1 MAMAASAEGS
11 PGHGGGASRGGPVL
25 IGALVLDAV
34 GNGLFLPLSL
44 VYFLRLTDIPVG
56 PLGVLIS
63 TANILTLPIPVWTGL
78 LADRFGALPVV
89 VASQVL
95 HGLGYL
101 AYGRAD
107 GPVSVFL
114 AVTLVASGVRFFWSA
129 VFTAIADYADG
140 SRSALTKETW
150 FGWATMARTAGFGA
164 GGLLTGLVIADGRA
178 DAYRAVA
185 YGAAG
190 CFAVAALVIAVF
202 VRAPGPLH
210 RGRGDGGGE
219 GGTGEAEVRA
229 GGRADGTGA
238 PRAGYRTLLRDGPFL
253 ALTGVN
259 TIFAMTTMMLAL
271 ALPTF
276 VETGLHGPAGLT
288 SAVLVGNTVLVAL
301 LAASVARRLAPYR
314 RTRVLAAA
322 AVLWAV
328 WSFAY
333 SGLVPDRP
341 SWVFPLLAAATLLFT
356 LAELMHA
363 PISIGLATAVS
374 PLAARGRYLAAYQ
387 YSFTFAGIVAP
398 AFFTTLF
405 ELHRSLPWAALG
417 AVNCLAAGAVL
428 LLERH
433 LPPHTLR
440 SRPSSD
446 AREISREP

>member
-1 MAMAASAEGS
+1 M
-11 PGHGGGASRGGPVL
+11 L
-25 IGALVLDAV
+25 IGALVVDAV

-63 TANILTLPIPVWTGL
+63 AANVLTLPIPVWTGL

-107 GPVSVFL
+107 GPVSLFL
-114 AVTLVASGVRFFWSA
+114 AVALVASGVRFFWSA
-129 VFTAIADYADG
+129 VFTVIADYADG
-140 SRSALTKETW
+140 SRSALTKDTW
-150 FGWATMARTAGFGA
+150 FGWATMARTAGIGA

-190 CFAVAALVIAVF
+190 CFAVAALVIGVF
-202 VRAPGPLH
+202 VRAPRPRHDGH
-210 RGRGDGGGE
+210 GGGGE
-219 GGTGEAEVRA
+219 GGAREDAAGEDAAGEAEGRT
-229 GGRADGTGA
+229 GRRADGTEA
-238 PRAGYRTLLRDGPFL
+238 PRAGYRTMLRDGPFL
-253 ALTGVN
+253 ALTGIN
-259 TIFAMTTMMLAL
+259 TVFAMTTMMLAL

-276 VETGLHGPAGLT
+276 VETGLRAPAGLT
-288 SAVLVGNTVLVAL
+288 SAVLVGNMVLVSL
-301 LAASVARRLAPYR
+301 LAAPVAQRLAPYR

-322 AVLWAV
+322 AGLWAA

-341 SWVFPLLAAATLLFT
+341 SWVLPLLAAATLLFT

-363 PISIGLATAVS
+363 PVSMGLATAVA

-387 YSFTFAGIVAP
+387 YSFAFAGIIAP

-417 AVNCLAAGAVL
+417 VVNCLAAGAVL

-433 LPPHTLR
+433 LPPGALR
-440 SRPSSD
+440 TRGPTGP
-446 AREISREP
+446 REISREP